1 LKIDNYGLMTFE
13 FDRSDASLSSVTGV
27 LEYGNDLIGWTVIPI
42 PLTSS
47 TQVTIT
53 DGPLKDHV
61 VVNVPNNGDHVFVR
75 LRVSQ

>member
-1 LKIDNYGLMTFE
+1 
-13 FDRSDASLSSVTGV
+13 V
-27 LEYGNDLIGWTVIPI
+27 EYGNDLIGWTVIPI

-61 VVNVPNNGDHVFVR
+61 VVSIPNNDDHVFVR